1 MCPVTPCGMR
11 ASASR
16 TVSSVYGHSSH
27 TEETEHPYLEA
38 LLALFI
44 WGLNLVFSIASKLTP
59 RWIRWCPTSP
69 QQLLEA
75 ESRMLMH
82 LKMKFELRDV
92 TIDNC
97 TGGKEPH
104 RIRTFTIQGDDNSLM
119 PLVLLHGFGSGL
131 GMWALNLDKLS
142 QSGRRSVYAIDTL
155 GFGSSSRPQFAT
167 EAAEVETQFMHS
179 VEKWRQAVDL
189 RKAIFIGHGLG
200 GFIAASYTLKFPERV
215 AHLVLVDPWGLPE
228 RSSHTERHLVI
239 PSWAKMAVNLLHP
252 FNPLGVLRAAG
263 PLGPH
268 LVRKFRPDLRKK
280 FDHVISDRK
289 VVPAYMYHMNTQT
302 PSGEAG
308 FRCMM
313 NSLGWAR
320 HPMLKRMAQIRPSIA
335 ITFVYGS
342 RSWVDKGPGVRVKHM
357 RPHSSTEVEVVEGAG
372 HHVYGDKPDEFNKL
386 IIAVAEQVDVSPDN
400 KDALLE

>member
-1 MCPVTPCGMR
+1 MR
-11 ASASR
+11 ASTGR
-16 TVSSVYGHSSH
+16 TVSTIHGHCSH
-27 TEETEHPYLEA
+27 NEEVEHPYLEA
-38 LLALFI
+38 FLALFI
-44 WGLNLVFSIASKLTP
+44 WMFNIGLSIATRLTP

-69 QQLLEA
+69 QQLVEV
-75 ESRMLMH
+75 ERRMLKH
-82 LKMKFELRDV
+82 LQVPFELRDV

-97 TGGKEPH
+97 TGGKTRH
-104 RIRTFTIQGDDNSLM
+104 RIRTFIIRGAEPELM

-131 GMWALNLDKLS
+131 GMWALNFDELS
-142 QSGRRSVYAIDTL
+142 QSGRRSVYAIDML
-155 GFGSSSRPQFAT
+155 GFGSSSRPRFASD
-167 EAAEVETQFMHS
+167 AAEVETQFMCS
-179 VEKWRQAVDL
+179 VEKWRQAVDV
-189 RKAIFIGHGLG
+189 RKAIFVGHALG
-200 GFIAASYTLKFPERV
+200 GFIASGYALKHPDRV

-252 FNPLGVLRAAG
+252 FNPLGILRAAG
-263 PLGPH
+263 PLGPQ

-280 FDHVISDRK
+280 FDHVISDRS
-289 VVPAYMYHMNTQT
+289 VVPSYIYHVNAQN

-357 RPHSSTEVEVVEGAG
+357 RPHSPTEVEVVEGAG

-386 IIAVAEQVDVSPDN
+386 VIAVAEHVDASPDHE
-400 KDALLE
+400 DALAE